1 MTAYESVSPE
11 GLKVRVDHRVNP
23 YAYMLS
29 GEQLNELLMSLGLR
43 RAESIGRNHQAAE
56 DRAPHGAYPNPCMGF
71 VLMDATAGPWVPN
84 DQAVLAAIIVGDG
97 GDRFIPNAAAKAG
110 GHRRLGRN
118 YGEAVLVEPH
128 LMSTGGFRYGHSAQ
142 VRGQIVGSSS
152 QTTDQDLFEAA
163 QLAADFVNA
172 ITDAHQTWKQ
182 LAGPGGWLS
191 EDGGPGQESGAMVS
205 WFLPL

>member
-1 MTAYESVSPE
+1 MTARETVSAD
-11 GLKVRVDHRVNP
+11 GLTVRVDHRVNP
-23 YAYMLS
+23 YAYLLS
-29 GEQLNELLMSLGLR
+29 GEQLNELLMALGLR
-43 RAESIGRNHQAAE
+43 RAGSIWRNHQATE
-56 DRAPHGAYPNPCMGF
+56 ERAPHGVYPNPCMAF
-71 VLMDATAGPWVPN
+71 VLMDATAGEWMPN
-84 DQAVLAAIIVGDG
+84 DQAVLGAISVGDE

-172 ITDAHQTWKQ
+172 IADAHQSWKN
-182 LAGPGGWLS
+182 LVGPGGWLS
-191 EDGGPGQESGAMVS
+191 EDGGPGQESHDMVS
-205 WFLPL
+205 WFIPR